1 MGTVPFERPL
11 PIAVVIP
18 SFHPGGTERQMI
30 ELVRRLDPRR
40 WRVHVACF
48 RREGAWADRASEAAA
63 SVAEFPISGFARL
76 ASLAQ
81 MRRFA
86 AWCRDEGIALV
97 HTTDLYSNIFFLPGA
112 LLAGVPVRIGSRRE
126 IAAGKSIGQLTVQRA
141 SYACAHRVVANAEAV
156 ATRLRREGIR
166 ADRISVIPNG
176 LELSRFWPRRLPNR
190 LRRICLVAN
199 LRPGKGHDTLINAAP
214 AVLARFPDAHFELIG
229 DGPDRGQLEQL
240 VRDRGLQHAFTFAG
254 HVEDVPGRLAQA
266 DLFVFPSESEA
277 FPNALLEAMAAGLPV
292 VASSVGGITEVV
304 QHGQTGLLIPP
315 RHPEALADSLCGL
328 LTVPHEAHRLGANG
342 RALVERRYSFDRMVE
357 AAEEMY
363 EHELAHRAPERAV
376 QSQFASF

>member
-1 MGTVPFERPL
+1 MGTVPLERPL
-11 PIAVVIP
+11 PIAIAIP

-48 RREGAWADRASEAAA
+48 RREGAWAGRASDGAA
-63 SVAEFPISGFARL
+63 SVVEFPISGFARAATL
-76 ASLAQ
+76 VQ

-97 HTTDLYSNIFFLPGA
+97 HTTDLYTNIFFLPGA
-112 LLAGVPVRIGSRRE
+112 LLGGVPVRIGSRRE
-126 IAAGKSIGQLTVQRA
+126 IAAGKSAGQLAAQRA

-156 ATRLRREGIR
+156 AARLRREGVR
-166 ADRISVIPNG
+166 AARISVIPNG
-176 LELSRFWPRRLPNR
+176 LELSRFWPRRLPAR

-199 LRPGKGHDTLINAAP
+199 LRPGKGHTTLIDAAP
-214 AVLARFPDAHFELIG
+214 AVLARFPDVQFELIG
-229 DGPDRGQLEQL
+229 DGPERAALERL
-240 VRDRGLQHAFTFAG
+240 VRERNLQDAFTFAG
-254 HVEDVPGRLAQA
+254 HVEDVPARLAHA

-277 FPNALLEAMAAGLPV
+277 FPNAVLEAMAAGLPV
-292 VASSVGGITEVV
+292 VATSVGGITEVV

-315 RHPEALADSLCGL
+315 RHPEALADTLCGL
-328 LTVPHEAHRLGANG
+328 LSVPHEAHRLAANG

-357 AAEEMY
+357 AADEMY

-376 QSQFASF
+376 QSQFAPF